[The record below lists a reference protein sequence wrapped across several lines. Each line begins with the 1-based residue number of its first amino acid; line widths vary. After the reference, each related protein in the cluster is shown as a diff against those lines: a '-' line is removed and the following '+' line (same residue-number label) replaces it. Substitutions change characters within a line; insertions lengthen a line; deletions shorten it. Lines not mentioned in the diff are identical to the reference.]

1 MIQPYIP
8 DATKPFSY
16 RLAGHLLRR
25 TMVGP
30 THEEI
35 IAAEKKGLMPV
46 LNIELYCDAPQRT
59 KN

>member
-35 IAAEKKGLMPV
+35 IDVEQKGLDAGFEYRIV
-46 LNIELYCDAPQRT
+46 L
-59 KN
+59 